1 MRNVDRLPRI
11 KSRPFPHV
19 VVKNFLDPPT
29 LDLVIDALAGLEYD
43 FKESDLFSYWASIE
57 LTDINQVGWR
67 TIGVS
72 GSRIQAIAE
81 IMADVI
87 LEEQDNIGFELD
99 MVAGVTNNGVPLA
112 TVVSDL
118 LGIDFGMIRPS
129 REGTQINYASNY
141 AGLKGK
147 NVVLI
152 DDVVSSGS
160 TAEEVIEF
168 VRARE
173 GVPVLAMV
181 LINKKADNKIDDVPL
196 RALIRARPVR
206 T

>member
-1 MRNVDRLPRI
+1 MARAKELKEEGQSNREISQEMHLAQATVDWLLAKQASGNFDGALP
-11 KSRPFPHV
+11 PD
-19 VVKNFLDPPT
+19 VK
-29 LDLVIDALAGLEYD
+29 
-43 FKESDLFSYWASIE
+43 
-57 LTDINQVGWR
+57 VGWR

-87 LEEQDNIGFELD
+87 LEEQDNLGFELD
-99 MVAGVTNNGVPLA
+99 MVAGVTNNGIPLA
-112 TVVSDL
+112 TMVSDL
-118 LGIDFGMIRPS
+118 LGVDFGMIRPS

-147 NVVLI
+147 NIVLI

-160 TAEEVIEF
+160 TAEEVIKF
-168 VRARE
+168 VKSKE
-173 GVPVLAMV
+173 GVPVLTMV
-181 LINKKADNKIDDVPL
+181 LINKKADNKIDNVPL

>member
-1 MRNVDRLPRI
+1 MSLEGMVAKAKELKDKGQTNREIGHEMHLGQSTIDWLLTKQASENFDEAP
-11 KSRPFPHV
+11 PPD
-19 VVKNFLDPPT
+19 VK
-29 LDLVIDALAGLEYD
+29 
-43 FKESDLFSYWASIE
+43 
-57 LTDINQVGWR
+57 VGWR

-87 LEEQDNIGFELD
+87 LEEQDNLGFELD

-112 TVVSDL
+112 TMVSDL
-118 LGIDFGMIRPS
+118 LGVDFGMIRPS

-147 NVVLI
+147 NIVLI

>member
-1 MRNVDRLPRI
+1 M
-11 KSRPFPHV
+11 SM
-19 VVKNFLDPPT
+19 
-29 LDLVIDALAGLEYD
+29 
-43 FKESDLFSYWASIE
+43 SIE
-57 LTDINQVGWR
+57 NMMARAKELKEEGQSDREISQEMHLAQATVDWLLAKQASENFDEALPPDVKVGWR

-87 LEEQDNIGFELD
+87 LEEQDNLGFELD

-112 TVVSDL
+112 TMVSDL
-118 LGIDFGMIRPS
+118 LGVDFGMIRPS

-147 NVVLI
+147 NIVLI

-160 TAEEVIEF
+160 TSEEVIKF
-168 VRARE
+168 VKARE
-173 GVPVLAMV
+173 GLPVLAMV

>member
-1 MRNVDRLPRI
+1 M
-11 KSRPFPHV
+11 
-19 VVKNFLDPPT
+19 
-29 LDLVIDALAGLEYD
+29 
-43 FKESDLFSYWASIE
+43 SIE
-57 LTDINQVGWR
+57 KMTAKVKELKDKGQGNREISQEMNLSQATVEWLLAKQASEKFDEALPPDVKVGWR

-87 LEEQDNIGFELD
+87 LEEQDNLGFELD
-99 MVAGVTNNGVPLA
+99 MVAGVANNGVPLA
-112 TVVSDL
+112 TMVSDQ
-118 LGIDFGMIRPS
+118 LGVDFGVIRPS

-147 NVVLI
+147 NIVII
-152 DDVVSSGS
+152 DDVVSSGT

>member
-1 MRNVDRLPRI
+1 MAAKAKELKDKGQTNREIGHEMHLGQPTIDWLLAKQASENFDEAP
-11 KSRPFPHV
+11 PPD
-19 VVKNFLDPPT
+19 VK
-29 LDLVIDALAGLEYD
+29 
-43 FKESDLFSYWASIE
+43 
-57 LTDINQVGWR
+57 VGWR

-72 GSRIQAIAE
+72 GSRMQAIAE

-87 LEEQDNIGFELD
+87 LEEQDNLEFELD
-99 MVAGVTNNGVPLA
+99 IVAGVTNNGIPLA
-112 TVVSDL
+112 TMVSDL
-118 LGIDFGMIRPS
+118 LGVDFGMIRPS

-147 NVVLI
+147 NIVLI

>member
-1 MRNVDRLPRI
+1 MAAKAKELKDKGQTNREIGHEMHLGQRTIDWLLAKQASENFDEAP
-11 KSRPFPHV
+11 PPD
-19 VVKNFLDPPT
+19 VK
-29 LDLVIDALAGLEYD
+29 
-43 FKESDLFSYWASIE
+43 
-57 LTDINQVGWR
+57 VGWR

-87 LEEQDNIGFELD
+87 LEEQDNLEFELD
-99 MVAGVTNNGVPLA
+99 MVAGVANNGVPLA
-112 TVVSDL
+112 TMVSNL
-118 LGIDFGMIRPS
+118 LGVDFGVIRPS

-147 NVVLI
+147 NIVII
-152 DDVVSSGS
+152 DDVVGSGS

-168 VRARE
+168 VRARK

-181 LINKKADNKIDDVPL
+181 LINKRADNKIDDVPL

>member
-1 MRNVDRLPRI
+1 M
-11 KSRPFPHV
+11 SM
-19 VVKNFLDPPT
+19 
-29 LDLVIDALAGLEYD
+29 
-43 FKESDLFSYWASIE
+43 SIE
-57 LTDINQVGWR
+57 TMMARAKELKEEGQSNREISQEMHLAQATVDWLLAKQASENFDETLPPDVKVGWR

-87 LEEQDNIGFELD
+87 LEEQDNLGFELD

-112 TVVSDL
+112 TMVSDL
-118 LGIDFGMIRPS
+118 LGVDFGMIRPS
-129 REGTQINYASNY
+129 REGTRINYASNY

-147 NVVLI
+147 NIVLI

-160 TAEEVIEF
+160 TSEEVIKF
-168 VRARE
+168 VKARE

>member
-1 MRNVDRLPRI
+1 MAAKAKELKDKGQTNREIGHEMHLGQPTIDWLLAKQASENFDEAP
-11 KSRPFPHV
+11 PPD
-19 VVKNFLDPPT
+19 VK
-29 LDLVIDALAGLEYD
+29 
-43 FKESDLFSYWASIE
+43 
-57 LTDINQVGWR
+57 VGWR

-87 LEEQDNIGFELD
+87 LEEQDNLGFELD
-99 MVAGVTNNGVPLA
+99 MVAGVTNNGIPLA
-112 TVVSDL
+112 TMVSDL
-118 LGIDFGMIRPS
+118 LGVDFGMIRPS

-147 NVVLI
+147 NIVLI

>member
-1 MRNVDRLPRI
+1 MAAKAKELKDKGQTNREIGHEMHLGQPTIDWLLAKQASGNFDEAP
-11 KSRPFPHV
+11 PPD
-19 VVKNFLDPPT
+19 VK
-29 LDLVIDALAGLEYD
+29 
-43 FKESDLFSYWASIE
+43 
-57 LTDINQVGWR
+57 VGWR

-87 LEEQDNIGFELD
+87 LEEQDNLGFELD
-99 MVAGVTNNGVPLA
+99 MVAGVTNNGIPLA
-112 TVVSDL
+112 TMVSDL
-118 LGIDFGMIRPS
+118 LGVDFGMIRPS

-147 NVVLI
+147 NIVLI

-160 TAEEVIEF
+160 TAEEVIKF

>member
-1 MRNVDRLPRI
+1 MSLEGMAAKARELKDKGQTNREIGHEMHLGQPTIDWLLAKQASENFDEAP
-11 KSRPFPHV
+11 PPD
-19 VVKNFLDPPT
+19 VK
-29 LDLVIDALAGLEYD
+29 
-43 FKESDLFSYWASIE
+43 
-57 LTDINQVGWR
+57 VGWR

-87 LEEQDNIGFELD
+87 LEEQDNLGFELD
-99 MVAGVTNNGVPLA
+99 MVAGVTNNGIPLA
-112 TVVSDL
+112 TMVSDL
-118 LGIDFGMIRPS
+118 LGVDFGMIRPS
-129 REGTQINYASNY
+129 REGTDINYASNY

-147 NVVLI
+147 NIVLI

-160 TAEEVIEF
+160 TAEEVIKF

>member
-1 MRNVDRLPRI
+1 MSLEGMAAKAKELKDKGQTNREIGHEMHLGQPTIDWLLAKQASGNFDEAP
-11 KSRPFPHV
+11 PPD
-19 VVKNFLDPPT
+19 VK
-29 LDLVIDALAGLEYD
+29 
-43 FKESDLFSYWASIE
+43 
-57 LTDINQVGWR
+57 VGWR

-72 GSRIQAIAE
+72 GSRMQAIAE

-87 LEEQDNIGFELD
+87 LEEQDNLEFELD
-99 MVAGVTNNGVPLA
+99 MVAGVTNNGIPLA
-112 TVVSDL
+112 TMVSDL
-118 LGIDFGMIRPS
+118 LGVDFGMIRPS

-147 NVVLI
+147 NIVLI

>member
-1 MRNVDRLPRI
+1 MARAKELKEEGQSNREISQEMHLAQATVDWLLAKQASENFDETLP
-11 KSRPFPHV
+11 PD
-19 VVKNFLDPPT
+19 VK
-29 LDLVIDALAGLEYD
+29 
-43 FKESDLFSYWASIE
+43 
-57 LTDINQVGWR
+57 VGWR

-87 LEEQDNIGFELD
+87 LEEQDNLGFELD

-112 TVVSDL
+112 TIVSDL
-118 LGIDFGMIRPS
+118 LGVDFGMIRPS
-129 REGTQINYASNY
+129 REGTRINYASNY

-147 NVVLI
+147 NIVLI

-160 TAEEVIEF
+160 TSEEVIKF
-168 VRARE
+168 VKARE